1 MVHGLNFF
9 ISPAVQPSANDS
21 RPEWKA
27 LKDIETKLKFYRDTN
42 STPEN
47 YDMEA
52 NFFLNQ
58 VLTWYP
64 RLAELKQ
71 KQRHRLLHLITAY
84 TGGIPSV
91 DTMSC

>member
-1 MVHGLNFF
+1 M
-9 ISPAVQPSANDS
+9 
-21 RPEWKA
+21 RA

-42 STPEN
+42 STPDN

-64 RLAELKQ
+64 GLAELNKNNVTC
-71 KQRHRLLHLITAY
+71 LY
-84 TGGIPSV
+84 V
-91 DTMSC
+91 